1 MTNMLYRAARTILKP
16 LVCIL
21 HRKGM
26 AFGEFSQMV
35 KQIYVEVSEDLL
47 KSSGERPTTSRIAIA
62 TGLTRKEVAQL
73 RQGAD
78 ENDLMTPTGSYN
90 RGSRVMTGWL
100 QDAEFLGA
108 DGKPAVLPIQGDMG
122 SFAALVSRYS
132 GDMPYRAML
141 REMERVGVVSADD
154 DYVQLLGGG
163 YIPHGDEDEKLGIL
177 GTDVSALITTIDHNL
192 KVTDRRQLH
201 FQRKVSYDNLP
212 LEALPAFKAMVS
224 QDGMDL
230 LIKFNQWLVTQDRD
244 SNPQVKGSG
253 QMRAGVG
260 IYYFEEPV
268 SAQVGKGKTDED

>member
-1 MTNMLYRAARTILKP
+1 MGNVFEVNHL
-16 LVCIL
+16 
-21 HRKGM
+21 
-26 AFGEFSQMV
+26 

-47 KSSGERPTTSRIAIA
+47 KASGERPTTSRIAIA

-78 ENDLMTPTGSYN
+78 ENDLMMPTGSYN

-100 QDAEFLGA
+100 QDTEFLGA
-108 DGKPAVLPIQGDMG
+108 DGKPAVLPIQGETG

-192 KVTDRRQLH
+192 KVTDRQQLH